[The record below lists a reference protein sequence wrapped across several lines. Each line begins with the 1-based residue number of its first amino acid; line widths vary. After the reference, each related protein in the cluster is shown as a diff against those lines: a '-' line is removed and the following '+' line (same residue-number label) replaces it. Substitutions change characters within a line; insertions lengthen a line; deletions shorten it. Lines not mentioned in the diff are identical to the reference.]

1 MNEPRWY
8 DAIFVPPL
16 RLLNRFV
23 RWLSTRIAT
32 MTPDREEE
40 ALRLARTGDRSQ
52 MTRGDMSLL
61 IDALAADLEA
71 AERRVSKLEGDLDV
85 SIQTGKLLVEQR
97 DAAERDLT
105 TAREALDYYVNRGGP
120 LAVLVDALRSLG
132 EKA

>member
-1 MNEPRWY
+1 M
-8 DAIFVPPL
+8 I
-16 RLLNRFV
+16 
-23 RWLSTRIAT
+23 
-32 MTPDREEE
+32 PDREE

-97 DAAERDLT
+97 EAAERERDAEAERALDLARLSEEHLRDLA
-105 TAREALDYYVNRGGP
+105 TAREALRRVIRRGQMGHGM
-120 LAVLVDALRSLG
+120 ACAWIADDALRSLG
-132 EKA
+132 EKK